1 MGSRITRDV
10 CGATITPMKIAVVAS
25 LVTPL
30 RAAPEGGAQTF
41 LTTLASRLQDRGHQ
55 VTIYCSEGSEL
66 AGVDAAM
73 FAPPP
78 DVERAL
84 MRAIGEPATGV
95 PGLREAFARVFAAVA
110 ENGSE
115 AVSQHA
121 FDAEAIELAEH
132 LPVLHTLHMPPL
144 PGPVAVAVRRSRARF
159 VAVSDA
165 MGAAWRAAGARDV
178 IVIRNGVVD
187 FAVPDGPV
195 EPIAVVAGRVSPEK
209 GTAVALRVARAAEL
223 EPVLVGH
230 VYDHDYHAREVGL
243 PTHPVPQRE
252 LWDLMARAAVTLVPV
267 AWEEPFGLVAAE
279 SQLAGCPVVGYRR
292 GGLPEVVEEGVG
304 GFLVDPDDESALVAA
319 TRSAVRL
326 DRARVRDSARQ
337 RLLLDGTVVA
347 YERALQALAREQ
359 RQ

>member
-1 MGSRITRDV
+1 MGAMR
-10 CGATITPMKIAVVAS
+10 IAVVAS

-41 LTTLASRLQDRGHQ
+41 LATLAVELQGRGHE
-55 VTIYCSEGSEL
+55 VTVYCAEGSEL
-66 AGVDAAM
+66 TGVPAVT

-78 DVERAL
+78 GVERAL
-84 MRAIGEPATGV
+84 MRATGDPASGV
-95 PGLREAFARVFAAVA
+95 AGLREAFAAVFDAVRQT
-110 ENGSE
+110 GTD

-121 FDAEAIELAEH
+121 FDAEAIELAEPF
-132 LPVLHTLHMPPL
+132 PVLHTLHMPPL
-144 PGPVAVAVRRSRARF
+144 PGPVAEAVRHSKARF
-159 VAVSDA
+159 VAVSEA

-178 IVIRNGVVD
+178 VVIRNGVVD
-187 FAVPDGPV
+187 FAVPASPV

-209 GTAVALRVARAAEL
+209 GTAVAIRVAREAGL

-243 PTHPVPQRE
+243 PTHPVTQRE

-292 GGLPEVVEEGVG
+292 GGLPEVVEEAVG
-304 GFLVDPDDESALVAA
+304 GFLVDPDDEDALVAA
-319 TRSAVRL
+319 VSSARRL
-326 DRARVRDSARQ
+326 DRRRVRDSARQ

-347 YERALQALAREQ
+347 YERALQAVVRER